1 MMNTDTK
8 QDDNVLKAKTGVPHL
23 LKEFGELKVSTR
35 TIIASTGMQLDIT
48 KIFENMNVDSV
59 ENITKESKITG
70 LKYRFVAL
78 YFKNE
83 WKKVADWNPKY
94 HSRSKS
100 NNNKKKAPSNTE
112 TNHNNNN
119 NEVKKSF
126 RNALNLIYEI
136 DGGNHVNFKI
146 SKNGK
151 FQLTGC
157 KEYSYA
163 KTCVLDC
170 VQQILTAIPNAIL
183 SPSIETLDREGISIS
198 FQTVMTNLDFHVGYM
213 VNREILDNW
222 INKKTS
228 FYSLLETSFGYTGV
242 NIKFPLSCE
251 WWNVPC
257 PVIYWNPRLDT
268 MEDTVKP
275 LIELIP
281 SDVMTRYK
289 KKGRYNTFL
298 VFHSGKV
305 IMSGMF
311 LETMKADYNHFIQL
325 MKEWEPTIKE
335 KILV

>member
-1 MMNTDTK
+1 MMMNDTK
-8 QDDNVLKAKTGVPHL
+8 KPPPPSLLTKSNS
-23 LKEFGELKVSTR
+23 LKEFEELKVSTR

-48 KIFENMNVDSV
+48 KIFENLDV
-59 ENITKESKITG
+59 ENFEKESKITG

-83 WKKVADWNPKY
+83 WKKVSDWNPKY

-100 NNNKKKAPSNTE
+100 SNTKKKGTSTTE
-112 TNHNNNN
+112 N

-170 VQQILTAIPNAIL
+170 VQRILTTIPDAIL
-183 SPSIETLDREGISIS
+183 SPALDVFDKDGISIS

-222 INKKTS
+222 INKKTQ

-268 MEDTVKP
+268 MEDTVKQ

-289 KKGRYNTFL
+289 KKGR
-298 VFHSGKV
+298 
-305 IMSGMF
+305 
-311 LETMKADYNHFIQL
+311 
-325 MKEWEPTIKE
+325 
-335 KILV
+335 